1 MNPRNPI
8 VVASELALVAVSVAT
23 VAGMSRL
30 FLDGSYFPR
39 VVFLTVAAHLLAML
53 VRRLHRGV
61 TVSAVVS
68 AVGFFVLTSAVYYSS
83 TTRFGLPTWAT
94 RDAAADDL
102 RAAWD
107 IFSVE
112 RAPVVPHVGFLVA
125 AGAAMWVCAF
135 LADWAAF
142 RLVSPIE
149 AAAPAAVVF
158 VFSSV
163 FAADQHQVASTG
175 VFVAAILLFFLT
187 HRTARHDSGASW
199 LGGTAREGNGVLLR
213 TGLGLAMSA
222 LAVGLLAGPLIPGAR
237 AEPVLDWRDLDNGPG
252 SRSAISP
259 LVDIRSRLVDLGDE
273 EVMRVRS
280 PRPDYWR
287 LTSLDRFDGVQ
298 WKLNGRF
305 ADAAGQLASDVPPA
319 VPRDLVVQ
327 EFSIVGLRQIWLPAA
342 YEPSRLLDDAGVEVQ
357 YEPRSGTLI
366 LEADGETSDGLTYRI
381 ESAVPTRSRD
391 AIAAGAAS
399 PIPDEVIEGYLDL
412 PGDYS
417 ELARATALDI
427 VTAAGAT
434 TPYDQAL
441 ALQSHFQAYTYDLD
455 VAIGHSNDDI
465 DGFLE
470 NRRGYCEQ
478 FAGTF
483 ASMAR
488 SLGIPARVA
497 VGFTWGDPVPGD
509 PTLFVVRGKH
519 AHAWPEVYLAGVG
532 WVRFEP
538 TPGRGAPGDTA
549 VTGLPPAQDAAAAAP
564 EPATTT
570 TIPGGPTTTR
580 PSNVPADEFV
590 IPEATGGGTGGD
602 RGGGDSRLGTLGWI
616 AGGLTVAAATVGA
629 GIAGLKL
636 VARRRR
642 REQLGHGP
650 RADIARAW
658 TRSGEDLELLSIAR
672 RPAETPVEFATRVEP
687 DLGEAGP
694 ALLHLAGATTA
705 AGYGGEDPD
714 PAAVHAATQAADAV
728 RRLVHQRVR
737 WHQRLRWWLDPRPL
751 ARPLRL
757 RSLADRVLREA

>member
-8 VVASELALVAVSVAT
+8 VVASEIALIALSIAT
-23 VAGMSRL
+23 IAGMSRL
-30 FLDGSYFPR
+30 FLDGSYFWR
-39 VVFLTVAAHLLAML
+39 VAVLGVAAHLLAML

-61 TVSAVVS
+61 TIAAVVS
-68 AVGFFVLTSAVYYSS
+68 ALGFVVLTSALHYSS

-112 RAPVVPHVGFLVA
+112 RAPVEPHVGFLLA

-149 AAAPAAVVF
+149 AAAPTAVVF

-175 VFVAAILLFFLT
+175 VFVAALLAFFLT
-187 HRTARHDSGASW
+187 HRTARHDSGANW

-213 TGLGLAMSA
+213 TGLGLAGGA
-222 LAVGLLAGPLIPGAR
+222 LAVGLLAGPLIPGAQ

-252 SRSAISP
+252 SRGVASP
-259 LVDIRSRLVDLGDE
+259 LVDIRARLVDLGDE

-287 LTSLDRFDGVQ
+287 LTSLDRFDGVR

-319 VPRDLVVQ
+319 IPRDLVVQ

-366 LEADGETSDGLTYRI
+366 LEADGETSDGLTYRV
-381 ESAVPTRSRD
+381 ESAIPARSAE
-391 AIAAGAAS
+391 AIAAGAS
-399 PIPDEVIEGYLDL
+399 QPIPDEVIDGFLDL
-412 PGDYS
+412 PDDYS
-417 ELARATALDI
+417 DLARTTALDI
-427 VTAAGAT
+427 VTTADAT

-441 ALQSHFQAYTYDLD
+441 ALQNHFQSYTYNLD
-455 VAIGHSNDDI
+455 VAAGHSNDDI

-470 NRRGYCEQ
+470 IREGYCEQ

-497 VGFTWGDPVPGD
+497 VGFTWGDAVAGD
-509 PTLFVVRGKH
+509 PGLFVVRGKH
-519 AHAWPEVYLAGVG
+519 AHAWPEVYLAGMG

-538 TPGRGAPGDTA
+538 TPGRGAPNDTA
-549 VTGLPPAQDAAAAAP
+549 VTGLPPSQDAAATGP
-564 EPATTT
+564 DATTT
-570 TIPGGPTTTR
+570 TTTPGGSTTTT
-580 PSNVPADEFV
+580 PTNIPDEEFV
-590 IPEATGGGTGGD
+590 LPEATGGGGGD
-602 RGGGDSRLGTLGWI
+602 GGTGAESNLSTVVMI
-616 AGGLTVAAATVGA
+616 GGAVTAGA
-629 GIAGLKL
+629 GAIAAGIVGLKL
-636 VARRRR
+636 VSRRRR
-642 REQLGHGP
+642 RDRLGTGP

-658 TRSGEDLELLSIAR
+658 ARCGDDLALVAIVRRRS
-672 RPAETPVEFATRVEP
+672 ETPIEFATRVAP
-687 DLGEAGP
+687 RLGDAGAALTRLARATTEAGYSSGDP
-694 ALLHLAGATTA
+694 DASSVRAAADA
-705 AGYGGEDPD
+705 AG
-714 PAAVHAATQAADAV
+714 AV
-728 RRLVHQRVR
+728 RRLVHERVR
-737 WHQRLRWWLDPRPL
+737 WYQRLSWWLDPRPL
-751 ARPLRL
+751 RL
-757 RSLADRVLREA
+757 RSLTNRVLREA